1 MKRKTQKATPDQN
14 PEKDRFEV
22 TSKIA
27 ASKTFRR
34 RSPRLTPAKKQQ
46 DGGQLFQLQ
55 EDPKNQP
62 VAITPVARKLVLKK
76 NTRGAVQARQQE
88 KSAYMTMFKMLVENT
103 LSNVIKIEHDKENF
117 GILWKSYI
125 DKLIC
130 EEIIDFKEV
139 SNCTI
144 NLWIKYGT
152 C

>member
-1 MKRKTQKATPDQN
+1 M
-14 PEKDRFEV
+14 
-22 TSKIA
+22 
-27 ASKTFRR
+27 
-34 RSPRLTPAKKQQ
+34 
-46 DGGQLFQLQ
+46 
-55 EDPKNQP
+55 
-62 VAITPVARKLVLKK
+62 AITPVARKLVLKK